1 MKKIKD
7 YLAGIIFL
15 GVGILFFGIFS
26 IFGTIDNSFKRD
38 AIKTTGV
45 ISQIYYNYS
54 AIEESDEVDVIVS
67 FKDSLGIEHE
77 GRSNYYSS
85 DMKIGDPIVIYY
97 KETNPNDFRVES
109 SSFMNL
115 IFYVVSGICVGIGI
129 LLIVI
134 PFLKEKKGNKL
145 INTGVKLTATITN
158 VSLNTSYQVN
168 GKSPY
173 VINASFIYEG
183 LVYETKSNNLWY
195 EVGFIIDSKGIKE
208 LPVYIE
214 PGNPKKNYLDTRELE
229 QYVGK

>member
-15 GVGILFFGIFS
+15 GVGILLFGIFS
-26 IFGTIDNSFKRD
+26 IFGAVDNSFKKD

-97 KETNPNDFRVES
+97 KENNPNNFRVES
-109 SSFMNL
+109 SPFMNL

-129 LLIVI
+129 LLIII

-145 INTGVKLTATITN
+145 IKTGVKLTATITN
-158 VSLNTSYQVN
+158 VFLNSSYQVN
-168 GKSPY
+168 GRSPY

-195 EVGFIIDSKGIKE
+195 DAGFIIDSKGIKE

-229 QYVGK
+229 QYIGK